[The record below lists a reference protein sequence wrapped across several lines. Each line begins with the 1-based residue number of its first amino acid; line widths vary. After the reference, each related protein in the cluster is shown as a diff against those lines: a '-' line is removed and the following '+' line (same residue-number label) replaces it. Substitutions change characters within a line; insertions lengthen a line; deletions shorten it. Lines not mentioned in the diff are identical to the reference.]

1 MSHKILIV
9 DDEPA
14 NLRALERIFRNE
26 HIVLTAESGSEA
38 LAVLEQ
44 HDVALTISDQR
55 MPGMTGIELLQNT
68 VQLRPHMVRILLTG
82 YTDVGTLIEAL
93 NCGHIY
99 RLVTKPWD
107 NEDLR
112 MIVSRALEHFEAT
125 KIRHNLEM
133 INKRLLTR
141 LTEINQ
147 LATLDEKLAGGY
159 DPALGQE
166 LAADSELDLIASN

>member
-1 MSHKILIV
+1 
-9 DDEPA
+9 
-14 NLRALERIFRNE
+14 
-26 HIVLTAESGSEA
+26 
-38 LAVLEQ
+38 
-44 HDVALTISDQR
+44 
-55 MPGMTGIELLQNT
+55 
-68 VQLRPHMVRILLTG
+68 
-82 YTDVGTLIEAL
+82 
-93 NCGHIY
+93 
-99 RLVTKPWD
+99 
-107 NEDLR
+107 

-147 LATLDEKLAGGY
+147 LATLDEKLGGGY